1 MPLPSNY
8 VTTEQAQEA
17 RKSKI
22 KSGYWGASDIPKN
35 GSTELIIC
43 GEPDDHMVGGWLYW
57 TEAGPLYSRTEPS
70 EEEWLSKTKVSRY
83 APEGTTKEN
92 VLQELEAAKNFQQ
105 KRDALDKLDHL
116 SRFLA
121 FAAYLPER
129 DDFVVVCIT
138 QSSILKPLEEYLQ
151 MEEDYMN
158 ITPGG
163 LYNFRAVINKKVTDL
178 GVKGEKTDY
187 SVAVRTHRAKEADEV
202 KAISQRWEETKSSI
216 YLPRYFMERG
226 NNNVFEGKPDGA
238 VMPPGLPVTAKD
250 SYGADTELGMAL

>member
-129 DDFVVVCIT
+129 DDFVVVCLT
-138 QSSILKPLEEYLQ
+138 QQSILNPLERALG
-151 MEEDYMN
+151 MEEDYLN

-163 LYNFRAVINKKVTDL
+163 LYNFRAVINKQVNDKKPTPN
-178 GVKGEKTDY
+178 Y
-187 SVAVRTHRAKEADEV
+187 SVDIRVHRAKEADEV
-202 KAISQRWEETKSSI
+202 KDVSKRWEQTKDSI
-216 YLPRYFMERG
+216 YLPRYFMEPG

>member
-8 VTTEQAQEA
+8 VTTEEAKEA
-17 RKSKI
+17 RKSEI
-22 KSGYWGASDIPKN
+22 KSGYWAAGDIPKN

-43 GEPDDHMVGGWLYW
+43 GEPDDHMVGGWMYW
-57 TEAGPLYSRTEPS
+57 TEDGPLYNRTYPTD
-70 EEEWLSKTKVSRY
+70 EEWLSNAKCSLN
-83 APEGTTKEN
+83 APKDCTKED
-92 VLQELEAAKNFQQ
+92 VLKELEAAKNSNQR
-105 KRDALDKLDHL
+105 KEALDKLEYRR
-116 SRFLA
+116 RFLA
-121 FAAYLPER
+121 FAAFLPER
-129 DDFVVVCIT
+129 DDFVVACIT
-138 QSSILKPLEEYLQ
+138 QASILKPLEEYLQ

-163 LYNFRAVINKKVTDL
+163 LYNFRAVINKKVTDM
-178 GVKGEKTDY
+178 GGKREKTDY

-202 KAISQRWEETKSSI
+202 KELSQRWEETKSSI